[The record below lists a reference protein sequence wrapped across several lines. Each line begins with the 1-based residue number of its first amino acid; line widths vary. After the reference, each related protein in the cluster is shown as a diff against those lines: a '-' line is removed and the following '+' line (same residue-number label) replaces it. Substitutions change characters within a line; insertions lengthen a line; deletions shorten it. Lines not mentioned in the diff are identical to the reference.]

1 MSQLL
6 FELRAVIEHPPLSL
20 ADDQHEGILEET
32 TFTVTALNST
42 EAKNKVF
49 EEILKDQQRLIH
61 LEITDKKETR

>member
-20 ADDQHEGILEET
+20 ADDQYEGILEET
-32 TFTVTALNST
+32 VFTVTALNST

-49 EEILKDQQRLIH
+49 EEILKDQQRLVH
-61 LEITDKKETR
+61 LEITNKKETR